1 MSSYS
6 KGFFLGLFS
15 GATVGSLFALL
26 YAPDKGSTTRDR
38 LSYRLNNYL
47 NELNELVDELRT
59 ERNDIVSDAKLK
71 GDQVVED
78 AQKKAEDLI
87 SEAEQL
93 LKSLQETKK
102 EVSGKIEKEPAP
114 SAAKNGKKDRKK

>member
-6 KGFFLGLFS
+6 KGFFFGLLS
-15 GATVGSLFALL
+15 GAAAGSFIALL

-38 LSYRLNNYL
+38 LTYRLNNYL
-47 NELNELVDELRT
+47 DELNDLIDELRT
-59 ERNDIVSDAKLK
+59 ERNDIVSDAKQK

-87 SEAEQL
+87 SEAEEL
-93 LKSLQETKK
+93 LKSLQDTPKDTGGASSDK
-102 EVSGKIEKEPAP
+102 STSVP
-114 SAAKNGKKDRKK
+114 KNGKKSGKK